1 MKQKLETL
9 CRELDK
15 QIKALDEEVS
25 LLRTSEQKVRADM
38 KERFEKNFQGIK
50 DKIELEGYGEN
61 TNEDSAYEDIFFYT
75 LQARGAVLNIKDET
89 RGKS

>member
-15 QIKALDEEVS
+15 QIKALDEEVVII
-25 LLRTSEQKVRADM
+25 RNSEAKVRTDM

-50 DKIELEGYGEN
+50 DKIEMEGYGESSI
-61 TNEDSAYEDIFFYT
+61 EDTA
-75 LQARGAVLNIKDET
+75 
-89 RGKS
+89 